1 MGGRA
6 GWGSSTTRTEAPAR
20 LASALFVA
28 VAAWLIAA
36 AAQAA
41 PPAGFETRAIWVVRH
56 ALTTPGRVDRV
67 IEVATEMN
75 ANTIL
80 AQVRGRGDAF
90 YKSDLAPL
98 GESMGG
104 SPEGFDPLDRM
115 IQRAHAAGLEVQAWI
130 NVYLVWSAGAPPVS
144 PQHVVN
150 AHPEWISIRADG
162 TRLVEMVPAEFQEE
176 KIEGMYLAPGNPDV
190 KRHLRDIVKE
200 IATKYAVDGIH
211 LDYVRYPEPM
221 VGYDR
226 ATRTEFQ
233 RQFGVDPLQIDNPD
247 STTLAVIGAD
257 HLPDLRLKWIQWK
270 RDQVTD
276 LVRSLRQDLN
286 LLGRPIQLTA
296 AVIADQNAAL
306 NRYLQDWPRWL
317 REGIIDAAIPM
328 AYSPNTATV
337 SRQIGAAVSIPT
349 HRQVWA
355 GIAVYNEGSRDAAEK
370 IRRARMMGVDGIAL
384 FSYDTLLD
392 SAGYR
397 RNIRTW
403 AWREPTMPTPM
414 PWRGSQ

>member
-28 VAAWLIAA
+28 VAAWLVAA

-67 IEVATEMN
+67 VEVATEMN

-144 PQHVVN
+144 PQHVVS
-150 AHPEWISIRADG
+150 ARTIRSGSAATMNSADS
-162 TRLVEMVPAEFQEE
+162 
-176 KIEGMYLAPGNPDV
+176 
-190 KRHLRDIVKE
+190 
-200 IATKYAVDGIH
+200 
-211 LDYVRYPEPM
+211 
-221 VGYDR
+221 
-226 ATRTEFQ
+226 
-233 RQFGVDPLQIDNPD
+233 FG
-247 STTLAVIGAD
+247 
-257 HLPDLRLKWIQWK
+257 
-270 RDQVTD
+270 
-276 LVRSLRQDLN
+276 
-286 LLGRPIQLTA
+286 
-296 AVIADQNAAL
+296 
-306 NRYLQDWPRWL
+306 
-317 REGIIDAAIPM
+317 
-328 AYSPNTATV
+328 
-337 SRQIGAAVSIPT
+337 
-349 HRQVWA
+349 
-355 GIAVYNEGSRDAAEK
+355 
-370 IRRARMMGVDGIAL
+370 
-384 FSYDTLLD
+384 
-392 SAGYR
+392 
-397 RNIRTW
+397 
-403 AWREPTMPTPM
+403 
-414 PWRGSQ
+414 